1 MTTNRARRNNEN
13 IIPIQDLLFH
23 CLSKWYWFVL
33 SLVVTFTIAVLYIKC
48 TPPVYTRSTEILIKE
63 EGKGRVAGGENNV
76 FKDFGSAQ
84 STASTLNEIKALQS
98 PGIMREVVKRL
109 ALATTYKR
117 DGKFHDVTLYNSS
130 PFTVKF
136 LDLRE
141 KDEASFTAEVRKDG
155 TLLLTGFT
163 PKNGI
168 IENSGI
174 KAHIGDTVQSP
185 AGRLA
190 IHATE
195 HHDALANERIHV
207 YKRNPEAVVNEFCS
221 NLSARL
227 VNEETTIVKITI
239 KDVSTTRAKEI
250 LSTITDIYNEQ
261 WLTENNQIAIKTA
274 EFIGGRIIDVEKELR
289 ALDREIAEFQNENM
303 MPDAK
308 SSGIEHT
315 AEITQNENELA
326 ALDLKL
332 EMANF
337 LKAYMNE
344 NAGMLLPTEIMIEV
358 AGFENMVVAYNNRL
372 LERNRIA
379 ANSSASNPIVA
390 EIDKEL
396 ASTFATIE
404 KSLDNYI
411 AKLNSDVQKTNN
423 EKKRNNADFVAGTD
437 KVMELHALLRQQS
450 VKNALYLFLL
460 QKREETELTK
470 EFTASN
476 NRILVEPMGSNR
488 PIAPMQR
495 QSMTLALI
503 IGLMVPFIAIFLREV
518 TNRKVRG
525 RKDIEGL
532 KVPFL
537 GEIPLYQ
544 DKNKKKTKKGEKE
557 EKKIYVRD
565 GSRDLIN
572 EAFRVLRTNLEFMN
586 DKEKSSTVILLTSF
600 NPGSGKTFLTMNIGA
615 SLAVKGKRVL
625 VIDGDMRHGS
635 TSSYV
640 DSPEIGLSDYL
651 SHGVDNI
658 ADIIVNEKSCK
669 TLDVIPIGSTPPN
682 PTELLHDKRFG
693 ELLERMREKYEYIL
707 IDCPPLDIV
716 ADTQIIEEYVDRS
729 IFVIRAGL
737 LERDMLNELEDIYDE
752 KRLRNLSVILNGTYS
767 SQGRYSYKYG
777 YRYSYRYGYGYGY
790 GYNYHYHN
798 GNKKGKKS

>member
-109 ALATTYKR
+109 GLATTYKR
-117 DGKFHDVTLYNSS
+117 DDKFHDVTLYNSS
-130 PFTVKF
+130 PFTVEF

-195 HHDALANERIHV
+195 RYDAFANERIHV

-239 KDVSTTRAKEI
+239 KDVSITRAKEI

-308 SSGIEHT
+308 SSGKEHT
-315 AEITQNENELA
+315 AERTQNENELA

-344 NAGMLLPTEIMIEV
+344 NAGMLLPTDTKIEV

-411 AKLNSDVQKTNN
+411 ARLNSDVQKTNN

-503 IGLMVPFIAIFLREV
+503 IGLMVPFMAIFLREV

-600 NPGSGKTFLTMNIGA
+600 NPGSGKTFCILNTAI
-615 SLAVKGKRVL
+615 SLAIKGEKTL
-625 VIDGDMRHGS
+625 LIDGDMRHAS
-635 TSSYV
+635 LSNYIDAPDT
-640 DSPEIGLSDYL
+640 GLSNYL
-651 SHGVDNI
+651 AKEVNSLNE
-658 ADIIVNEKSCK
+658 IIIPDK
-669 TLDVIPIGSTPPN
+669 TYPNLHIIPTGTIPPN
-682 PTELLHDKRFG
+682 PTELLESERLTQ
-693 ELLERMREKYEYIL
+693 LLEESKEKYKYIF
-707 IDCPPLDIV
+707 IDCPPVDIV
-716 ADTQIIEEYVDRS
+716 ADTHIIEKHATNCV
-729 IFVIRAGL
+729 FLIRCGL
-737 LERDMLNELEDIYDE
+737 LERSMLGEIENIYNEKKLN
-752 KRLRNLSVILNGTYS
+752 NLSVILNGIDMKAGKY
-767 SQGRYSYKYG
+767 GYKYG
-777 YRYSYRYGYGYGY
+777 YNSGGSYSYGP
-790 GYNYHYHN
+790 
-798 GNKKGKKS
+798 KKRKEK